1 MRAFLN
7 FSENLISGMLPFV
20 LLIICGIYFTVK
32 CRFFQFRFL
41 PESLKYALGGMRKG
55 SRTDGVSP
63 FQAACTALSAT
74 VGTGN
79 IAGVAGAVAI
89 GGAGAVFWMWISA
102 FAGMTVKVA
111 EILLSLEYR
120 EKKNGEYVGGPMYY
134 IKNGLPKLFA
144 PLAVLYSAAAVPA
157 VFCSGNFTQTNSA
170 VLSIGG
176 SGIIRLAGGI
186 FFAMLTLIVLAGG
199 AQRVAGFTCKTV
211 PFMAVLYLLMTFGI
225 IFVNFDRLPNALS
238 MIFKGAFDPSAVTG
252 GAVGSAAAAVFT
264 GASRGVFSN
273 EAGLGTSAM
282 AHSASSHTDGMQQG
296 LFGIFEVFADTV
308 VICTLTALSLLCSGV
323 GIEYGKGASAELVSF
338 AFATLYGK
346 YAVILLAVMMCLFGL
361 SSVIGWGYYGI
372 VSCDY
377 LFGKT
382 GRRLF
387 IILYPLACIPGA
399 LINADTAWRLSG
411 IFNGIMLCI
420 NAAAVLL
427 LSENAIN
434 SMNGCRRKG
443 LNAAASSE
451 KRIENIP

>member
-1 MRAFLN
+1 
-7 FSENLISGMLPFV
+7 
-20 LLIICGIYFTVK
+20 
-32 CRFFQFRFL
+32 
-41 PESLKYALGGMRKG
+41 MRKG
-55 SRTDGVSP
+55 SRTGGVSP

-176 SGIIRLAGGI
+176 SSIIRLAGGI
-186 FFAMLTLIVLAGG
+186 FFALLTLIVLAGG

-211 PFMAVLYLLMTFGI
+211 PFMAVLYLLMTFGV
-225 IFVNFDRLPNALS
+225 IFFNFERLPNALS

-282 AHSASSHTDGMQQG
+282 AHSASSHTDGVRQG

-323 GIEYGKGASAELVSF
+323 GIEYGKGASAELVSS

-443 LNAAASSE
+443 LNSAASSE
-451 KRIENIP
+451 KRIENTP

>member
-1 MRAFLN
+1 M
-7 FSENLISGMLPFV
+7 
-20 LLIICGIYFTVK
+20 
-32 CRFFQFRFL
+32 
-41 PESLKYALGGMRKG
+41 G

-134 IKNGLPKLFA
+134 IKNGLPKPFA

-170 VLSIGG
+170 VLSIGR
-176 SGIIRLAGGI
+176 SSIIRLAGGI
-186 FFAMLTLIVLAGG
+186 FFALLTLIVLAGG
-199 AQRVAGFTCKTV
+199 AQRVAGFTCKTI

-225 IFVNFDRLPNALS
+225 IFVNFERLPNALS

-282 AHSASSHTDGMQQG
+282 AHSASSHTDGVRQG

-323 GIEYGKGASAELVSF
+323 GIEYGKGASAELVSS

>member
-1 MRAFLN
+1 
-7 FSENLISGMLPFV
+7 
-20 LLIICGIYFTVK
+20 
-32 CRFFQFRFL
+32 
-41 PESLKYALGGMRKG
+41 MRKG
-55 SRTDGVSP
+55 SGTGGVSP

-186 FFAMLTLIVLAGG
+186 FFALLTLIVLAGG

-211 PFMAVLYLLMTFGI
+211 PFMAVLYLLMTFGV
-225 IFVNFDRLPNALS
+225 IFVNFERLPNALS

-282 AHSASSHTDGMQQG
+282 AHSASSHTDGVRQG

-323 GIEYGKGASAELVSF
+323 GIEYGKGASAELVSS

-377 LFGKT
+377 LFGET

-411 IFNGIMLCI
+411 IFNGILLCI

-434 SMNGCRRKG
+434 SMNGCRRKS
-443 LNAAASSE
+443 LNAAVSSE

>member
-1 MRAFLN
+1 
-7 FSENLISGMLPFV
+7 MLPFV
-20 LLIICGIYFTVK
+20 FLIICGIYFTVK

-41 PESLKYALGGMRKG
+41 PESLKYALGGMKKG
-55 SRTDGVSP
+55 SKTGGVSP

-89 GGAGAVFWMWISA
+89 GGAGAVFWMWVSA
-102 FAGMTVKVA
+102 FAGMAVKVA

-144 PLAVLYSAAAVPA
+144 PLAVVYSAAAVPA

-186 FFAMLTLIVLAGG
+186 FFALLTLIVLAGG
-199 AQRVAGFTCKTV
+199 AQRVAGFTGKTV
-211 PFMAVLYLLMTFGI
+211 PFMAVLYLLMTFGV
-225 IFVNFDRLPNALS
+225 IFVNFERLPNALS
-238 MIFKGAFDPSAVTG
+238 MIFKGAFNPSAVTG

-282 AHSASSHTDGMQQG
+282 AHSASSHTDGVRQG

-323 GIEYGKGASAELVSF
+323 GIEYGKGASAELVSS

-346 YAVILLAVMMCLFGL
+346 YSVILLAVMMCLFGL

-411 IFNGIMLCI
+411 IFNGILLCI

-434 SMNGCRRKG
+434 GMNGYRRKG
-443 LNAAASSE
+443 LNAVASSE

>member
-1 MRAFLN
+1 
-7 FSENLISGMLPFV
+7 
-20 LLIICGIYFTVK
+20 
-32 CRFFQFRFL
+32 
-41 PESLKYALGGMRKG
+41 MRKG
-55 SRTDGVSP
+55 SGAGGVSP

-176 SGIIRLAGGI
+176 SSIIRLAGGI
-186 FFAMLTLIVLAGG
+186 FFALLTLIVLAGG

-211 PFMAVLYLLMTFGI
+211 PFMAVLYLLMTFGV
-225 IFVNFDRLPNALS
+225 IFVNFERLPNALS

-282 AHSASSHTDGMQQG
+282 AHSASSHTDGVRQG

-323 GIEYGKGASAELVSF
+323 GIEYGKGASAELVSS

>member
-1 MRAFLN
+1 MR
-7 FSENLISGMLPFV
+7 M
-20 LLIICGIYFTVK
+20 
-32 CRFFQFRFL
+32 
-41 PESLKYALGGMRKG
+41 G

-63 FQAACTALSAT
+63 FRAACTALSAT

-170 VLSIGG
+170 VLSIGR
-176 SGIIRLAGGI
+176 SSIIRLAGGI
-186 FFAMLTLIVLAGG
+186 FFALLTLIVLAGG

-225 IFVNFDRLPNALS
+225 IFVNFERLPNALS

-282 AHSASSHTDGMQQG
+282 AHSASSHTDGVRQG

-323 GIEYGKGASAELVSF
+323 GIEYGKGASAELVSS

-387 IILYPLACIPGA
+387 VILYPLACIPGA

>member
-1 MRAFLN
+1 
-7 FSENLISGMLPFV
+7 
-20 LLIICGIYFTVK
+20 
-32 CRFFQFRFL
+32 
-41 PESLKYALGGMRKG
+41 MRKG
-55 SRTDGVSP
+55 SGAGGVSP

-186 FFAMLTLIVLAGG
+186 FFALLTLIVLAGG

-211 PFMAVLYLLMTFGI
+211 PFMAVLYLLMTFGV
-225 IFVNFDRLPNALS
+225 IFVNFERLPNALS

-282 AHSASSHTDGMQQG
+282 AHSASSHTDGVRQG

-323 GIEYGKGASAELVSF
+323 GIEYGKGASAELVSS

-411 IFNGIMLCI
+411 IFNGILLCI

-443 LNAAASSE
+443 LNAAVSSE

>member
-1 MRAFLN
+1 
-7 FSENLISGMLPFV
+7 
-20 LLIICGIYFTVK
+20 
-32 CRFFQFRFL
+32 
-41 PESLKYALGGMRKG
+41 MRKG
-55 SRTDGVSP
+55 SGAGGVSP

-176 SGIIRLAGGI
+176 SSIIRLAGGI
-186 FFAMLTLIVLAGG
+186 FFALLTLIVLAGG

-211 PFMAVLYLLMTFGI
+211 PFMAVLYLLMTFGV
-225 IFVNFDRLPNALS
+225 IFVNFERLPNALS

-282 AHSASSHTDGMQQG
+282 AHSASSHTDGVRQG

-323 GIEYGKGASAELVSF
+323 GIEYGKGASAELVSS

-411 IFNGIMLCI
+411 IFNGILLCI

-443 LNAAASSE
+443 LNAAVSSE

>member
-1 MRAFLN
+1 METINTFL
-7 FSENLISGMLPFV
+7 SGMLMPV
-20 LLIICGIYFTVK
+20 LLIGTGIWFAMRL
-32 CRFFQFRFL
+32 RFFYIFHPIRFARTL
-41 PESLKYALGGMRKG
+41 AQAHKGGG
-55 SRTDGVSP
+55 ISP
-63 FQAACTALSAT
+63 FRALSQALAGT
-74 VGTGN
+74 LGVGN
-79 IAGVAGAVAI
+79 MAGVATAIVAGGPGAI
-89 GGAGAVFWMWISA
+89 FWMWISA

-186 FFAMLTLIVLAGG
+186 FFALLTLIVLAGG
-199 AQRVAGFTCKTV
+199 AQRVAGFTCKTI

-225 IFVNFDRLPNALS
+225 IFVNFERLPNALS

-282 AHSASSHTDGMQQG
+282 AHSASSHTDGVQQG

-323 GIEYGKGASAELVSF
+323 GIKYGKGASAELVSS

-434 SMNGCRRKG
+434 SMNGYRRKG

>member
-1 MRAFLN
+1 
-7 FSENLISGMLPFV
+7 
-20 LLIICGIYFTVK
+20 
-32 CRFFQFRFL
+32 
-41 PESLKYALGGMRKG
+41 
-55 SRTDGVSP
+55 
-63 FQAACTALSAT
+63 
-74 VGTGN
+74 
-79 IAGVAGAVAI
+79 
-89 GGAGAVFWMWISA
+89 
-102 FAGMTVKVA
+102 
-111 EILLSLEYR
+111 
-120 EKKNGEYVGGPMYY
+120 
-134 IKNGLPKLFA
+134 
-144 PLAVLYSAAAVPA
+144 
-157 VFCSGNFTQTNSA
+157 
-170 VLSIGG
+170 
-176 SGIIRLAGGI
+176 
-186 FFAMLTLIVLAGG
+186 
-199 AQRVAGFTCKTV
+199 
-211 PFMAVLYLLMTFGI
+211 
-225 IFVNFDRLPNALS
+225 
-238 MIFKGAFDPSAVTG
+238 
-252 GAVGSAAAAVFT
+252 
-264 GASRGVFSN
+264 
-273 EAGLGTSAM
+273 
-282 AHSASSHTDGMQQG
+282 MQQG

-323 GIEYGKGASAELVSF
+323 GIEYGKGASAELVSS

-420 NAAAVLL
+420 NVAAVLL

>member
-1 MRAFLN
+1 
-7 FSENLISGMLPFV
+7 
-20 LLIICGIYFTVK
+20 
-32 CRFFQFRFL
+32 
-41 PESLKYALGGMRKG
+41 MRKG
-55 SRTDGVSP
+55 SGAGGVSP

-186 FFAMLTLIVLAGG
+186 FFALLTLIVLVGG
-199 AQRVAGFTCKTV
+199 AERVAGFTCKTV

-225 IFVNFDRLPNALS
+225 IFVNFERLPNALS

-282 AHSASSHTDGMQQG
+282 AHSASSHTDGVRQG

-323 GIEYGKGASAELVSF
+323 GIEYGKGASAELVSS

-411 IFNGIMLCI
+411 IFNGILLCI

-443 LNAAASSE
+443 LNAAVSSE

>member
-1 MRAFLN
+1 
-7 FSENLISGMLPFV
+7 
-20 LLIICGIYFTVK
+20 
-32 CRFFQFRFL
+32 
-41 PESLKYALGGMRKG
+41 MRKG
-55 SRTDGVSP
+55 SGAGGVSP

-186 FFAMLTLIVLAGG
+186 FFALLTLIVLAGG

-211 PFMAVLYLLMTFGI
+211 PFMAVLYLLMTFGV
-225 IFVNFDRLPNALS
+225 IFVNFERLPNALS

-323 GIEYGKGASAELVSF
+323 GIEYGKGASAELVSS

-443 LNAAASSE
+443 LNAAVSSE